1 MRESGQLKDTP
12 GIEIIGPCG
21 SVKKD
26 SGVIAA
32 LRHVHMTPKDAA
44 RFGVKD
50 GQYIQTEIEGL
61 RGAILCNVL
70 VRVSD
75 KYALEMH
82 IDVEEANAL
91 GVKNGDRAFFLD
103 D

>member
-1 MRESGQLKDTP
+1 ME
-12 GIEIIGPCG
+12 
-21 SVKKD
+21 
-26 SGVIAA
+26 
-32 LRHVHMTPKDAA
+32 
-44 RFGVKD
+44 D
-50 GQYIQTEIEGL
+50 GQYIQTEIDGL

-91 GVKNGDRAFFLD
+91 GVKNGDRAFFR
-103 D
+103 

>member
-1 MRESGQLKDTP
+1 MRSSGPWECKEGQRRDR
-12 GIEIIGPCG
+12 GAAACAH
-21 SVKKD
+21 D
-26 SGVIAA
+26 SEGRGA
-32 LRHVHMTPKDAA
+32 LR
-44 RFGVKD
+44 RG
-50 GQYIQTEIEGL
+50 GRQYIQTEIDGL

>member
-1 MRESGQLKDTP
+1 ME
-12 GIEIIGPCG
+12 
-21 SVKKD
+21 
-26 SGVIAA
+26 
-32 LRHVHMTPKDAA
+32 
-44 RFGVKD
+44 D
-50 GQYIQTEIEGL
+50 GQYIQTEIDGL

-91 GVKNGDRAFFLD
+91 GVKTATGPFSLTIEPGRRQGRGGQELTQANETLLEFERLIQTGGCNA
-103 D
+103 